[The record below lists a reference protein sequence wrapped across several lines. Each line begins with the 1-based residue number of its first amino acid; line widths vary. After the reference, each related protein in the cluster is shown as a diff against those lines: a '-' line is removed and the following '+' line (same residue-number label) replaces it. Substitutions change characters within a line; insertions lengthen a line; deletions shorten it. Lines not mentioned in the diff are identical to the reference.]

1 MEINYDLS
9 KRFKTLCYLSVIK
22 AFEQEDG
29 LCYFSREE
37 FSDFININQIDK
49 IGFIIKDLKDNM
61 LIENLTINGYS
72 FKIKVLDDKITCP
85 EFMVDKRIPSHLR
98 GFLYSIKDFEM
109 PEKKV
114 HRIKLLSE
122 YLDIDKKKLERY
134 LYKVDKLFNLEDLF
148 NNSKNINLSILD
160 FHPEFIKNS
169 NGYRGGPEERSCIYC
184 GKINHNDE
192 YIKRYGCCRKCLN
205 TIYIKDFEKISN
217 NLLKRS
223 RANSRNRNHD
233 YKHTITKDYIK
244 DIYIS
249 QECKCAYSGLEF
261 DYSNKDGI
269 PTIDRIDSNK
279 GYEIGNIA
287 IVRCDV
293 NLMKSNMTL
302 DQFNFLIDSIC
313 EHRKCGCNK

>member
-1 MEINYDLS
+1 
-9 KRFKTLCYLSVIK
+9 
-22 AFEQEDG
+22 
-29 LCYFSREE
+29 
-37 FSDFININQIDK
+37 
-49 IGFIIKDLKDNM
+49 
-61 LIENLTINGYS
+61 
-72 FKIKVLDDKITCP
+72 
-85 EFMVDKRIPSHLR
+85 
-98 GFLYSIKDFEM
+98 M

-122 YLDIDKKKLERY
+122 YLDIDKKNLERY

-169 NGYRGGPEERSCIYC
+169 NGYRGGQEERSCIYC
-184 GKINHNDE
+184 GKINQNDK

-223 RANSRNRNHD
+223 RANARNRNHD

-249 QECKCAYSGLEF
+249 QECKCAYSGHVILS
-261 DYSNKDGI
+261 SNTFILNEYPFIVKFSI
-269 PTIDRIDSNK
+269 
-279 GYEIGNIA
+279 NI
-287 IVRCDV
+287 
-293 NLMKSNMTL
+293 LSFKSFIIKPIL
-302 DQFNFLIDSIC
+302 SIC
-313 EHRKCGCNK
+313 FIFIKPENSSLEK